1 MIYLSTSSIR
11 NAGKRRV
18 LCRNMH
24 REVEQVKAT
33 HRNAN
38 EYGLG
43 AVQSIVRLQREVP
56 VTARRYD
63 ERSSTGKGRS
73 SDVSI
78 KKGGTAILS
87 PFLFT

>member
-1 MIYLSTSSIR
+1 MLYLVTSSSK

-18 LCRNMH
+18 LCRNMY
-24 REVEQVKAT
+24 REVGQVKAA
-33 HRNAN
+33 HRKAN

-63 ERSSTGKGRS
+63 E
-73 SDVSI
+73 
-78 KKGGTAILS
+78 
-87 PFLFT
+87 